1 MLEIKIT
8 GLEGLAE
15 AIKSLATAMGETRE
29 LAIQKGVP
37 KEPAQENAQ
46 TVPVTKSDVQEPAP
60 QSAAAVQTSTI
71 AYKLD
76 DLARAAMQLMDS
88 GRQGELQQMLAT
100 FGVSSLPELPEE
112 KYGAFATALRE
123 KGAQI

>member
-8 GLEGLAE
+8 GLEGLADSIKLLAA
-15 AIKSLATAMGETRE
+15 AISANRVV
-29 LAIQKGVP
+29 IP
-37 KEPAQENAQ
+37 KEVPEKQ
-46 TVPVTKSDVQEPAP
+46 TEEKTQTGTVTKSDVKEPAP
-60 QSAAAVQTSTI
+60 QPAVAVQTSTMT
-71 AYKLD
+71 YKLD

-100 FGVSSLPELPEE
+100 FGVNSLPELPEE
-112 KYGAFATALRE
+112 KYGAFATMLRE